1 MAQKFAAW
9 SETCFAG
16 ALSLLLA
23 ICGLLLLVVGARAQ
37 SPGLAQVA
45 NAAAEDALH
54 ELAQQ
59 ADVIFAGQVAAVRQR
74 AGHGGATGIVEIDFA
89 VEDAVRGT
97 HASQYTLREWAGL
110 WAAGATPFR
119 AGQTYLMLL
128 HAPGASG
135 LSSPVGGEDGA
146 IPIRGGGPPVGPGTV
161 DATQRSPQPVARTID
176 LRWIAT
182 RVARP
187 VEYAWVPVREPILR
201 PFGPSPMHLAS
212 PTVELRAPIPVT
224 AEAASQGA
232 AYATVLAM
240 LRGWEAEEHG
250 AR

>member
-1 MAQKFAAW
+1 MAQKF
-9 SETCFAG
+9 ETWCAG

-23 ICGLLLLVVGARAQ
+23 VCSSLLLVSGARAQ

-59 ADVIFAGQVAAVRQR
+59 AAVIFAGQVTAVRRRDGQ
-74 AGHGGATGIVEIDFA
+74 GATGIVEIDFA

-97 HASQYTLREWAGL
+97 RGGVYVLREWAGL
-110 WAAGATPFR
+110 WTAGETPFR
-119 AGQTYLMLL
+119 VGQRYLMLL

-146 IPIRGGGPPVGPGTV
+146 IPIRGSGAAVGPETV
-161 DATQRSPQPVARTID
+161 DSASSQPAGQLID

-182 RVARP
+182 QVARP
-187 VEYAWVPVREPILR
+187 VEYAWTPVRAPILR
-201 PFGPSPMHLAS
+201 PFGPSPMHPAS
-212 PTVELRAPIPVT
+212 PMLELRPPVAIA

-232 AYATVLAM
+232 TYASVLAL
-240 LRGWEAEEHG
+240 LRGWEKEEHG